1 MVTRSGTCNAPSGGR
16 YLRAFLPSSWKVSLF
31 EGYDRKVSETLAL
44 ARCLDGR
51 EGHGLGAVLRRSTVL
66 LGLMGAVTAASAQE
80 IPPDSA
86 PRGEVLGTVL
96 DAASGTP
103 LRGAIVLL
111 EPEPGGAVAPVA
123 ARSPFWATGLTATTN
138 ASGRYRFTRIIP
150 GTYRLIVRRLGYR
163 PTVLAVELR
172 RAVRLRVSVG
182 LTVRPIL
189 LEPEEVVAPATLFAS
204 ASTFGERGDRYRL
217 DTELYRQRTFVESD
231 VHVLTRADVAEA
243 VTLGETDLF
252 RALQRLPGVTT
263 RDDFTAE
270 LWTRGAPWSQT
281 RIYFDGLPLFN
292 PLHTAGV
299 FSGINPDAVGAA
311 FFYTGTRSVALGEGA
326 AGVID
331 LSSRAG
337 SGQRVGGGVELSA
350 VSGRLTLD
358 GGFGKGRGGW
368 MLAGRRSYVDL
379 LTSAFT
385 DSAGQIPYAFLD
397 LTGRADIP
405 VGATSTLELSGMWGR
420 DDVRGSVRN
429 LLRQN
434 QGYWGNAVA
443 RATLAARLGDLYTR
457 HTIGVSRYAA
467 QIGAER
473 PNFERQAILDL
484 APAQEIA
491 VRYLPTGNAI
501 TYVAYRSR
509 FEPVSGSAAW
519 AAGLDVSVQDQR
531 YDGPVPRPYPV
542 AFRVDS
548 LRFSDRRSHLAVWG
562 ERRLVRGP
570 VRIEGGLRAEVTGQ
584 VVNVGRVAL
593 APRISARYAPSPRA
607 AITVGAGRSYQYAQA
622 IAPAGP
628 GVGPQLY
635 LMEVWVLANDTLPA
649 VRSDIATLGGEGWL
663 GDGWLGAVNLYARRA
678 TGVMVPDPFPGP
690 ADVQR
695 PVYATATNRALGVE
709 VSLRHLVGRITGSL
723 SYSHGSSRL
732 TVGTLSYPAPTERR
746 HALDLTGM
754 IRTSAALRL
763 GAAVTVAS
771 GAPFSR
777 YFVTVLPC
785 DVRAQACPDTV
796 VLGTTRLEAP
806 GQGRAPTYVAVD
818 VLADWTR
825 VFSGWSLSAFV
836 QLRNAIDRRGAVT
849 YAGSYDACPI
859 GAEDV
864 RVPRPGVCDLFDRG
878 LPFLPLVGLSVRF

>member
-1 MVTRSGTCNAPSGGR
+1 MV
-16 YLRAFLPSSWKVSLF
+16 
-31 EGYDRKVSETLAL
+31 GYDGKVSETRPL

-51 EGHGLGAVLRRSTVL
+51 EGHGLGAVLRRSTVI
-66 LGLMGAVTAASAQE
+66 LGLMGAVTPAGAQE
-80 IPPDSA
+80 MPPDSA

-96 DAASGTP
+96 DAASGAP

-111 EPEPGGAVAPVA
+111 EPAPGGAVAPVA

-138 ASGRYRFTRIIP
+138 TSGTYRFTRILP
-150 GTYRLIVRRLGYR
+150 GTYRLIVRRLGYH
-163 PTVLAVELR
+163 PSVLALELR
-172 RAVRLRVSVG
+172 RAVALRVSVG
-182 LTVRPIL
+182 LTVHPIL
-189 LEPEEVVAPATLFAS
+189 LEAEEVVAPATLFAS
-204 ASTFGERGDRYRL
+204 ASTLVERGDRYRL

-231 VHVLTRADVAEA
+231 VHVLTYADVADA

-252 RALQRLPGVTT
+252 RALHRLPGVTT

-270 LWTRGAPWSQT
+270 LWTRGAPWSHT

-326 AGVID
+326 AGIID
-331 LSSRAG
+331 LSSRTG
-337 SGQRVGGGVELSA
+337 SGQGLGGAAELSM
-350 VSGRLTLD
+350 VSGRLALD
-358 GGFGKGRGGW
+358 GGFGGSRGGW
-368 MLAGRRSYVDL
+368 MLAARRSYVDL
-379 LTSAFT
+379 LTSAFA
-385 DSAGQIPYAFLD
+385 DSAGQIPYGFLD
-397 LTGRADIP
+397 LTGRADIS
-405 VGATSTLELSGMWGR
+405 VGETSTLELSGMWAR

-429 LLRQN
+429 LLREN
-434 QGYWGNAVA
+434 QGHWGNAVA
-443 RATLAARLGDLYTR
+443 RATLAAPLGGLYTR

-467 QIGAER
+467 RIGPER
-473 PNFERQAILDL
+473 ADAGRL
-484 APAQEIA
+484 ATFDFAAQQEIA
-491 VRYLPTGNAI
+491 VSYLPTDNAI
-501 TYVAYRSR
+501 TYVTYRSR
-509 FEPVSGSAAW
+509 FEPASGSAAW
-519 AAGLDVSVQDQR
+519 AAGMDVSLQDQR

-548 LRFSDRRSHLAVWG
+548 LLLSDRRGHLAVWG

-570 VRIEGGLRAEVTGQ
+570 LAVEGGVRAEITGR
-584 VVNVGRVAL
+584 VANVGRVAL
-593 APRISARYAPSPRA
+593 APRISARYAASPRA

-628 GVGPQLY
+628 GVGPELH
-635 LMEVWVLANDTLPA
+635 LTEVWATANDTLPA
-649 VRSDIATLGGEGWL
+649 VRSDIVTLGGEGWL

-678 TGVMVPDPFPGP
+678 TGVTVPYPFPGP
-690 ADVQR
+690 ADTRRPR
-695 PVYATATNRALGVE
+695 PVYAVATNRALGVE

-746 HALDLTGM
+746 HAFDLTGM
-754 IRTSAALRL
+754 IRTSATLRF

-777 YFVTVLPC
+777 YFVAVLPC
-785 DVRAQACPDTV
+785 NALTQPCPDTV
-796 VLGTTRLEAP
+796 VLGTTRIEAP

-825 VFSGWSLSAFV
+825 VFSGWSLGVFV

-849 YAGSYDACPI
+849 YAGSYDACPV
-859 GAEDV
+859 GADDT
-864 RVPRPGVCDLFDRG
+864 RVPRPGVCDVFDRG